1 MKKSTTIT
9 TNGEQQQQQQISI
22 EVKTKTSTITP
33 EKKSQQKLN
42 RKPERD
48 STARPK
54 PNLRVQGKPVSD
66 INTLRDFLAKKQ
78 LERAARVKIK
88 EDASHSKRPIETTQ
102 RDQHTIPGE
111 QSEKPNQIIEGLELN
126 AAKGN
131 TVRRVTS
138 FIGWNKPE
146 GCD

>member
-1 MKKSTTIT
+1 M
-9 TNGEQQQQQQISI
+9 
-22 EVKTKTSTITP
+22 KTKTSTIAP

-42 RKPERD
+42 RKPEHD
-48 STARPK
+48 STARHK
-54 PNLRVQGKPVSD
+54 PNLKVQGKPVSD

-78 LERAARVKIK
+78 LERAARAKIK
-88 EDASHSKRPIETTQ
+88 EDASHSKRLIETTQ
-102 RDQHTIPGE
+102 RDQPTIPGE
-111 QSEKPNQIIEGLELN
+111 QLGKPNQITEGLEFN

-131 TVRRVTS
+131 TVRGVTS